1 MQFYRFF
8 LVLSLL
14 LCFAAPSMSEEF
26 RKQHSAFYPP
36 ILMEALQKNIENY
49 DWARTA
55 RDQMVKQVKPW
66 MEFSDDQLWSL
77 MFGPTISGSWMVWS
91 DGYCPA
97 CKESVPMYNWKVD
110 ALGHPWKV
118 QCPHCQEFFPKNDFK
133 KFYDSGLDDRGVF
146 DPDLADRSILF
157 NEEHP
162 DPNDPK
168 RLFGVDDG
176 EGYIEKEGDKE
187 LRWRFIGA
195 YLIYGQWKQA
205 VRDGIV
211 NLANAYTMT
220 GDTTYARK
228 AAILLDR
235 VADHYPDFDF
245 KEQGILYEGPGA
257 AGYVT
262 TWHDACE
269 ETREMALA
277 YDQIFEGIEGDR
289 GLVDFLSSKSKE
301 YGLENPKDSV
311 AQIRS
316 NIEDR
321 ILKDALANQEKIHS
335 NYPRKEIC
343 VAVIM
348 TALGWPDNRSE
359 VMEYLDAMTD
369 KATAVDGVTGEK
381 GLANYSAFVIE
392 SLAEFLA
399 LYTRIDD
406 SFLADLMERHPSL
419 KETYR
424 FHIDTW
430 CGMKYY
436 PLSGDTGWIGKDYP
450 AYVGVIFR
458 NQPTLIPSMYTFL
471 HDLYSE
477 TGDPAYVQA
486 LYSANNRNLEGL
498 PYD

>member
-55 RDQMVKQVKPW
+55 RDQMVKQAKPW

-118 QCPHCQEFFPKNDFK
+118 QCPHCQEFFPKSDFK

-220 GDTTYARK
+220 GDTTYAHN

-277 YDQIFEGIEGDR
+277 YDQIFEGIEGDKA
-289 GLVDFLSSKSKE
+289 LVDFLSGKSKE
-301 YGLENPKDSV
+301 CGLENPKDSV
-311 AQIRS
+311 AQIRR

-321 ILKDALANQEKIHS
+321 ILKDALANQDKIHS
-335 NYPRKEIC
+335 N
-343 VAVIM
+343 
-348 TALGWPDNRSE
+348 
-359 VMEYLDAMTD
+359 
-369 KATAVDGVTGEK
+369 
-381 GLANYSAFVIE
+381 
-392 SLAEFLA
+392 
-399 LYTRIDD
+399 
-406 SFLADLMERHPSL
+406 
-419 KETYR
+419 
-424 FHIDTW
+424 
-430 CGMKYY
+430 
-436 PLSGDTGWIGKDYP
+436 
-450 AYVGVIFR
+450 
-458 NQPTLIPSMYTFL
+458 
-471 HDLYSE
+471 
-477 TGDPAYVQA
+477 
-486 LYSANNRNLEGL
+486 
-498 PYD
+498 